1 MLVRLIQTIQGKVLL
16 MRLTVKRHFKLPS
29 LLLGLILVVTVVTLF
44 INVNRAAVNNQL
56 AALDLIPKPELLTE
70 LYFNDNANLPTT
82 ATSKQ
87 AISFTFVIHNLETTD
102 YQYVYDVAVDAIG
115 IRHIVDSG
123 NVLVKNNQYYIKNEK
138 LNLMNFPGR
147 QNVVVEL
154 TNIHQSIDFW
164 VANS

>member
-1 MLVRLIQTIQGKVLL
+1 

-29 LLLGLILVVTVVTLF
+29 LLLGLVLVVTVVTLF

-87 AISFTFVIHNLETTD
+87 TISFTFVIHNLETTD